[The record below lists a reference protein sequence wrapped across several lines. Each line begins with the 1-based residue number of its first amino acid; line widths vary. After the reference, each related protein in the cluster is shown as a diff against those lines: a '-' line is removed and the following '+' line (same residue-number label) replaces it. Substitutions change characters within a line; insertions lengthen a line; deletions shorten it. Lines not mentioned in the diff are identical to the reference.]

1 MCARPADLTAVR
13 FDVVHETRY
22 TYTMPVSL
30 GPHVLRLRPREDG
43 AQRILSFSIELSPQP
58 SLLSNSV
65 DAEGNAVIHAWFLGT
80 TDLLRI
86 TSSFSAEVL
95 RANPFDYVPDLTFG
109 RLPATYGDSLAR
121 MLAPYRDPPTT
132 PEVIDFA
139 RSVAARAEGRPL
151 AFLDALNYVIHHEF
165 ARAVRDDGGP
175 ARSAVETLRTGTGAC
190 RDLTVLFIE
199 AARSLGFAARFV
211 SGYRRGDLSRPDRH
225 LHAWPE
231 VFIPGGGWR
240 GWDPVE
246 GLAVAD
252 AHVALAAAARQADT
266 MPVEGTFYGTDATSK
281 LFYRLQ
287 IQTAA

>member
-1 MCARPADLTAVR
+1 VR

-22 TYTMPVSL
+22 TYSMPVSL

-43 AQRILSFSIELSPQP
+43 AQRLISFAIDVSPQP

-65 DAEGNAVIHAWFLGT
+65 DVEGNPVLHAWFMGT
-80 TDLLRI
+80 TDQLRI
-86 TSSFSAEVL
+86 TSSFSVEVL

-109 RLPATYGDSLAR
+109 ALPATYAASMAR
-121 MLAPYRDPPTT
+121 LLAPYREPPLA
-132 PEVIDFA
+132 PQVHDFA
-139 RSVAARAEGRPL
+139 RSIAARVEGSPL
-151 AFLDALNYVIHHEF
+151 AFLDALNYAIHHEVE
-165 ARAVRDDGGP
+165 RAIRDDGGP
-175 ARSAVETLRTGTGAC
+175 ARAATETLRTRKGAC

-199 AARSLGFAARFV
+199 AARALGFAARFV
-211 SGYRRGDLSRPDRH
+211 SGYRRGDLGRPDRH

-252 AHVALAAAARQADT
+252 THVALAAAATQADT
-266 MPVEGTFYGTDATSK
+266 MPVEGTFYGTGASSK

-287 IQTAA
+287 IQAQ

>member
-1 MCARPADLTAVR
+1 VR

-22 TYTMPVSL
+22 TYSMPVSL

-43 AQRILSFSIELSPQP
+43 AQRLISFAIDLSPQP

-65 DAEGNAVIHAWFLGT
+65 DAEGNPVIHAWFIGT
-80 TDLLRI
+80 TDQLRI
-86 TSSFSAEVL
+86 TSSFSVEVL

-109 RLPATYGDSLAR
+109 GLPATYANSMAR
-121 MLAPYRDPPTT
+121 MLSPYRDPPDA
-132 PEVIDFA
+132 PAVHDFA
-139 RSVAARAEGRPL
+139 RSIAARAEGSAL
-151 AFLDALNYVIHHEF
+151 AFLDALNYAVHHEF
-165 ARAVRDDGGP
+165 ERAIRDDGGP
-175 ARSAVETLRTGTGAC
+175 ARAAAETLRTRKGAC

-252 AHVALAAAARQADT
+252 THVALAAAATQVDT
-266 MPVEGTFYGTDATSK
+266 MPVEGTFYGTGATSK

-287 IQTAA
+287 IQVQ